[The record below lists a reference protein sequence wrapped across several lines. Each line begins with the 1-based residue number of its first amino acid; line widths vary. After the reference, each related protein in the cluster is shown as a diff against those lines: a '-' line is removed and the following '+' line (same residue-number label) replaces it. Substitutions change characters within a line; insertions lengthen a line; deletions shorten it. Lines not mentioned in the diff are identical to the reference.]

1 MPQILTPHADLSAAE
16 SCMVQLEE
24 IIPESLTKL
33 TRENILNY
41 IAQVQ
46 RHYTAVI
53 NLDDVMFWVR
63 IFDFWLFII

>member
-1 MPQILTPHADLSAAE
+1 MPQILAPQADLSAAE
-16 SCMVQLEE
+16 SRMAQLDA
-24 IIPESLTKL
+24 IIRESLTEL